1 MKYEKVVYISHPYG
15 GKEENRK
22 QVGEIIKE
30 LMQAYPN
37 YLFLSPIHA
46 FSYAYSEV
54 DYNVGLSWCLWL
66 LDKSQEMWVYGD
78 YTSSEGCKREI
89 QYCLEHNIPIRN
101 RKRLTAQEA
110 ITAGCILINDDDGL
124 SEFDINF
131 DDDNND
137 ETEDK

>member
-30 LMQAYPN
+30 LIQAYPN

-54 DYNVGLSWCLWL
+54 DYNVGMSWCLWL
-66 LDKSQEMWVYGD
+66 LDKADVMWVYGD
-78 YTSSEGCKREI
+78 YASSEGCKREI
-89 QYCLEHNIPIRN
+89 QYCLEHNIPMRVM
-101 RKRLTAQEA
+101 KHLTAQET
-110 ITAGCILINDDDGL
+110 ITEGLILQPL
-124 SEFDINF
+124 E
-131 DDDNND
+131 
-137 ETEDK
+137 E